1 MEEIRRYRVILEPE
15 EGAGFTVIVPALPP
29 VITHGSTR
37 EEALQNA
44 ADAIRL
50 YLESLK
56 ARGLPIPRDETLFRS
71 APLVAS

>member
-1 MEEIRRYRVILEPE
+1 MEETRRYRVILEPE

-56 ARGLPIPRDETLFRS
+56 ADARADGSWSHHCLPLGPAL
-71 APLVAS
+71 P